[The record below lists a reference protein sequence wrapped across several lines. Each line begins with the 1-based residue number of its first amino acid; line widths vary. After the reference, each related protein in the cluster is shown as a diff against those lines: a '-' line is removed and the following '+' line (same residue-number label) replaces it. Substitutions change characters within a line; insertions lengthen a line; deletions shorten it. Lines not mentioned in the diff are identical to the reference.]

1 MRLKNGAEFKEKL
14 TFGFKYDMRDFVN
27 FYPTTQ
33 CLKVSVFGVILV
45 QIFRHSD

>member
-1 MRLKNGAEFKEKL
+1 MTLKNGPELKKKL
-14 TFGFKYDMRDFVN
+14 TFGFKYDMRDLVN

-33 CLKVSVFGVILV
+33 CLKVSVFGVILI